1 MRLNSRVRASMRA
14 KTDATTTV
22 YLRTT
27 TEAEQ
32 FHLQIYE
39 ALNLSPT
46 ILKSKKT
53 ML

>member
-1 MRLNSRVRASMRA
+1 MRA
-14 KTDATTTV
+14 KTEATDV
-22 YLRTT
+22 VHLRTT

-39 ALNLSPT
+39 ALGLSPE
-46 ILKSKKT
+46 ILGSKKT

>member
-1 MRLNSRVRASMRA
+1 MRA
-14 KTDATTTV
+14 KTDAMSV
-22 YLRTT
+22 VHLRTT

-39 ALNLSPT
+39 ALGFST
-46 ILKSKKT
+46 EILGSKKT